1 MDALISKVA
10 VACALTPLC
19 IVAITTIAYLIK
31 DLWRAS
37 RSPSFWTG
45 NAGDEGE
52 I

>member
-1 MDALISKVA
+1 MDTLMSKVA
-10 VACALTPLC
+10 VACALAPLC
-19 IVAITTIAYLIK
+19 IVAIATIVYLVK
-31 DLWRAS
+31 DLRRAS